1 MHIRFLMYGDYF
13 TSRYCFLP
21 CPDAGLEEISRL
33 FKQGSYSEELSSQL
47 EGLDLEGNEVTGSS
61 FASSG
66 FTSAYDCPLIFLN
79 ISCNP
84 ISIGGQNLISD
95 IISKNKVLR
104 QLSLNSCGLEMK
116 SLINITSNL
125 LENSTLQLLYI
136 VISFLLHA

>member
-1 MHIRFLMYGDYF
+1 MTISLHD
-13 TSRYCFLP
+13 CFLP

-136 VISFLLHA
+136 VISYSLHA